1 MKTVPTM
8 QSKAYCWNCQQFLDA
23 DDLKQSWRATDELV
37 CPDCGEPV
45 KEKYQPE

>member
-23 DDLKQSWRATDELV
+23 DDLKQSSRNATVFRERLAV
-37 CPDCGEPV
+37 SL
-45 KEKYQPE
+45 